1 MTESFSL
8 RPIVVLDFKD
18 KDIEILHPQ
27 FSVIMGDNKASNGK
41 RYLDFGSLCYLRRK
55 VPTRN
60 AQINYVGSKV
70 DLSSLEHQRLLITRH
85 LIELARQKL
94 NFTTALHL
102 FTTTKI
108 FIDWIDDQKNQYS
121 FGKMESLK
129 EAYRDYTSYLLQRIN
144 DSGIRAAPL
153 KQASAFSRQTAA
165 RLVITIATGLHESE
179 VTSLATY
186 ITRRHNLG
194 HINLKQPNSDIQ
206 ARTFSALV
214 NFIEEAHQLLV
225 RGDEFPMRL
234 ASPGN
239 EPHFLYSC
247 NQITNKSNNAEF
259 SINRMLNSCPKF
271 PTWDE
276 VSKYF
281 NLSGKGHATKQ
292 ERSNYET
299 ARKANT
305 RKNLELKC
313 ELRLQ
318 VGNHAM
324 CAGMLAFIAATG
336 ANYSI
341 AQALEMDSSEIVP
354 STQGQRFSGTKARA
368 NGKIVYPEFGVQ
380 FAPIFRKI
388 LELRE
393 WVLNG
398 RKSDLVFMVAPQNSN
413 SISFIGQ
420 CNLVTLK
427 SLLLKCQ
434 PATKWIAPR
443 QWRKNVSYQYIGI
456 SGGDFQLTAEK
467 LGNTERTL
475 QLNYSRPAL
484 EEFAAQ
490 MSGFFDAMYS
500 AAVDRTRNV
509 ESIPVR
515 ITDTKR
521 PEAVTG
527 IGSCENGFV
536 AEPMRAPGF
545 TQMAPKPSCNDPE
558 TCLFCAF
565 YAVHADEDDIRRLLS
580 LRYLIT
586 AINGQQPHDK
596 WITKFGPTIHR
607 IDEIL
612 ISIQEKSYN
621 SKETINRICD
631 EVESGALHTFWA
643 IHFDTLVYVGAV
655 S

>member
-1 MTESFSL
+1 MKTSFSL

-18 KDIEILHPQ
+18 TEIEILHPQ
-27 FSVIMGDNKASNGK
+27 FSVLAGDNSASNGK
-41 RYLDFGSLCYLRRK
+41 RYLDFGSLCYLRRR
-55 VPTRN
+55 VPIRN
-60 AQINYVGSKV
+60 SQKTYVGSEV
-70 DLSSLEHQRLLITRH
+70 DVSSLENHRLLLTRN
-85 LIELARQKL
+85 LIEIARHKQ

-108 FIDWIDDQKNQYS
+108 FIDWMDDHENKYS
-121 FGKMESLK
+121 HGKIESMK
-129 EAYRDYTSYLLQRIN
+129 EAYRDYTHYLLHKIN
-144 DSGIRAAPL
+144 SSGIRGNPL
-153 KQASAFSRQTAA
+153 KQATASSRQTAA
-165 RLVITIATGLHESE
+165 RIVVTIATGLHEKE
-179 VTSLATY
+179 VTALATY
-186 ITRRHNLG
+186 IPRRHNLD

-206 ARTFSALV
+206 AKTFSSLV
-214 NFIEEAHQLLV
+214 NFIEEAHRLLV
-225 RGDEFPMRL
+225 DGGEFPMSL

-239 EPHFLYSC
+239 EPHFLYSY
-247 NQITNKSNNAEF
+247 NQTTKKSNNAEF

-271 PTWDE
+271 PTWDI
-276 VSKYF
+276 VTKHF
-281 NLSGKGHATKQ
+281 NLSGNSSALKR
-292 ERSNYET
+292 ERSNYDT
-299 ARKANT
+299 AKIANK
-305 RKNLELKC
+305 RKNLELRC

-336 ANYSI
+336 ANNSI
-341 AQALEMDSSEIVP
+341 VQTLEMDSSEIVP

-368 NGKIVYPEFGVQ
+368 NGKTVYPEFGVQ
-380 FAPIFRKI
+380 FVPVFKKI
-388 LELRE
+388 LELRA

-398 RKSDLVFMVAPQNSN
+398 RKSDLVFMVAPQNSS

-420 CNLVTLK
+420 CNLTLFK
-427 SLLLKCQ
+427 NLLKKCQ

-475 QLNYSRPAL
+475 QINYSRPAL

-500 AAVDRTRNV
+500 AAVDRTRTL
-509 ESIPVR
+509 ESIPVL
-515 ITDTKR
+515 ITDIKQPGT
-521 PEAVTG
+521 VTG
-527 IGSCENGFV
+527 IGSCENGSKV
-536 AEPMRAPGF
+536 EPQRAPGF
-545 TQMAPKPSCNDPE
+545 TQMAPKPSCGDPE
-558 TCLFCAF
+558 TCLFCTF
-565 YAVHADEDDIRRLLS
+565 YAVHADDDDIRRLLS

-586 AINGQQPHDK
+586 AINGQQPHDH

-607 IDEIL
+607 LDEVL
-612 ISIQEKSYN
+612 IAIKEKN
-621 SKETINRICD
+621 STAEETITRIRN
-631 EVESGALHTFWA
+631 EVESGALDPFWA